1 MNWVPYLLFPV
12 AAFFGAGAVS
22 IWRTDHRGA
31 AVVLVLIAAAL
42 VVAAIL
48 WLIPAS

>member
-1 MNWVPYLLFPV
+1 MNWVPYVLFPI

-22 IWRTDHRGA
+22 MWRTDHRGA
-31 AVVLVLIAAAL
+31 AAVLLLIAAAL
-42 VVAAIL
+42 VAGAIL